1 MLFMNAIITGAS
13 GFIGRAMSDRFA
25 QAGYNVTGWD
35 IADAPDRTIKRVDLC
50 DPGEIDRALCDVRP
64 DIVIHCAGSA
74 NVSASMSD
82 PDRDMLLSVGITHN
96 LLFAL
101 LRAGLDNVRLI
112 YLSSAG
118 VYGNPASLPIAESA
132 ARRPVSPYAL
142 HKCMCE
148 DICRYFIDNHGMD
161 IRIARIFSAYGSGL
175 KKQIFWDMYK
185 KYSGSGRLDMF
196 GTGNESRDFINIED
210 LKEAI
215 YLMAVRDYDHR
226 IINVA
231 NGVEVT
237 IRNVVESFADSMGID
252 RSVIAFN
259 GLSRPGDPNN
269 WKADISRLKELG
281 YEQRISIEEGIGSYC
296 RWIGSADNTNG

>member
-1 MLFMNAIITGAS
+1 MNVIVTGAA
-13 GFIGRAMSDRFA
+13 GFIGSAIARRFRK
-25 QAGYNVTGWD
+25 AGAAVTGWD
-35 IADAPDRTIKRVDLC
+35 ICSDPERNIISVDMC
-50 DPGEIDRALCDVRP
+50 DSPGIDKVLEEAHP

-185 KYSGSGRLDMF
+185 KYSKSGRLDMF

-252 RSVIAFN
+252 RSVISFN

-296 RWIGSADNTNG
+296 RWIGSAD